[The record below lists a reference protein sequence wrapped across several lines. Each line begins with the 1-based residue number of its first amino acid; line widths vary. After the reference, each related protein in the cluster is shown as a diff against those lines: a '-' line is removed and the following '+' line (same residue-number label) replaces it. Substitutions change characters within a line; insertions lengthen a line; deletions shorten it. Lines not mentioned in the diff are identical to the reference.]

1 MELPAWEGWH
11 SAAGRARGRQGG
23 GCWFDRDLACM
34 TLLNLVGME
43 HFERPF
49 CPTVLSILGV
59 LSALNQLNYILACAP
74 ILFLQ
79 EL

>member
-11 SAAGRARGRQGG
+11 SAAGRAGGYKGG

-34 TLLNLVGME
+34 TLLNLVGMDN
-43 HFERPF
+43 FERPF

-59 LSALNQLNYILACAP
+59 RGALNQLNYILACAP
-74 ILFLQ
+74 VLFLQ